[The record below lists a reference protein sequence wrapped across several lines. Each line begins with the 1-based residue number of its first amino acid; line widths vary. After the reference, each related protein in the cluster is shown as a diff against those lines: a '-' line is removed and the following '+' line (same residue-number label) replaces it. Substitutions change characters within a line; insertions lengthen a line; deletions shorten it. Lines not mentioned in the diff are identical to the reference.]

1 MKKEDLILTLASI
14 GSVLA
19 TGGSTAFIFRKTS
32 SPLFKITDSEGNII
46 KDNCS
51 VGKVISFISN
61 ECKGEKFINNTVTE
75 FIKRDGTEGTIELS
89 GYKDV
94 YSNLK
99 AGKALIIIGGICIVI
114 AGIMLLK
121 NYKKEKRREL

>member
-1 MKKEDLILTLASI
+1 MKKEDLIFTLASI
-14 GSVLA
+14 GSVLV
-19 TGGSTAFIFRKTS
+19 TGGITAFKFRKTS
-32 SPLFKITDSEGNII
+32 SALFKITDSEGNII

-51 VGKVISFISN
+51 VGNVISFINN
-61 ECKGEKFINNTVTE
+61 ECIGEKFINNTVTG

-89 GYKDV
+89 GYEDI

-99 AGKALIIIGGICIVI
+99 AGKVLIIIGGICVVT

-121 NYKKEKRREL
+121 NYKKRRER